1 MGQPSSYEITQLL
14 RAWSNRD
21 HAAFEK
27 LVPLVH
33 NELHKLAG
41 YHMRKERPGHI
52 LQTTALV
59 QEVYIRLMRWQ
70 DVSWHDRANFFGVVS
85 MLMRR
90 VLVDYARRYPDLGV
104 RLSFEDAFDIPYERC
119 ADLVA
124 LDDALTSLAVFDER
138 KSRVVELRI
147 FGGFSV
153 KETAKALD
161 MSQRNVARDW
171 DFALAWLYR
180 ELAHGESKDPKAFLA

>member
-1 MGQPSSYEITQLL
+1 MERHSSYEITQLL
-14 RAWSNRD
+14 RAWNNGD
-21 HAAFEK
+21 QTAFEK

-41 YHMRKERPGHI
+41 SHMRKERPGHI

-59 QEVYIRLMRWQ
+59 HEVYIRLMKWQ
-70 DVSWHDRANFFGVVS
+70 DVRWNDRANFFGVVS

-90 VLVDYARRYPDLGV
+90 VLVDYARRYPDLGI
-104 RLSFEDAFDIPYERC
+104 RLSLEDASDLPYERC

-124 LDDALTSLAVFDER
+124 LDDALTSLAVLDER

-153 KETAKALD
+153 KETAEALD
-161 MSQRNVARDW
+161 MSERNVARDW

-180 ELAHGESKDPKAFLA
+180 ELAHGGSKDKE